1 MNRRALLGAP
11 LLLAAPALAQGV
23 SGRPVRLVV
32 PYPPGGGVDGQAR
45 ALAPPLGA
53 ALGGA
58 AILVDNRAGGS
69 TRIGTDEVRRAAP
82 DGHTLLLMPA
92 IAWVG
97 FFHSRTFDT
106 KVWEEMTPV
115 AGTAETAY
123 NFLASRAGSGN
134 DTWARTV
141 EAARRRP
148 EGLRIGGPSAGGII
162 ELSVNEVLQG
172 ARVHG
177 IYAPF
182 QGSAP
187 AHAALL
193 AGTVDV
199 QIMPFGDGL
208 GQMRGGATHGLA
220 MSGPARDPRAPEVPT
235 FAELGIGS
243 TLMNSF
249 SVWGPG
255 GLPAP
260 VVARIAAA
268 VEEAVRDPEFIAFM
282 QDRQGFTVRFRDGG
296 AVRQELLDFDR
307 AWGPRLAASARGLN
321 GTGTDRQSVL
331 DRAGRSR

>member
-1 MNRRALLGAP
+1 MNRRTLLSLP
-11 LLLAAPALAQGV
+11 LVALAAPARAQGYP
-23 SGRPVRLVV
+23 SRPIRLVV

-45 ALAPPLGA
+45 GLARPLAA

-58 AILVDNRAGGS
+58 TVVVDNRAGGS
-69 TRIGTDEVRRAAP
+69 TRIGTDDVRRAAP
-82 DGHTLLLMPA
+82 DGHTPMLMPA

-115 AGTAETAY
+115 AGTAETPY
-123 NFLASRAGSGN
+123 NFLAASRASGH
-134 DTWARTV
+134 DTWAKAI

-162 ELSVNEVLQG
+162 ELSVNEILRG
-172 ARVHG
+172 AGVQG

-193 AGTVDV
+193 AGTVDL
-199 QIMPFGDGL
+199 QILPFGDGL
-208 GQMRGGATHGLA
+208 GQMRAGATFGLA
-220 MSGPARDPRAPEVPT
+220 MSGPARDPRAPEIPT
-235 FAELGIGS
+235 FAELRIGS
-243 TLMNSF
+243 TLMNTF

-255 GLPAP
+255 GIPAP
-260 VVARIAAA
+260 VVQRLATAIAEAARDA
-268 VEEAVRDPEFIAFM
+268 EFTAFM
-282 QDRQGFTVRFRDGG
+282 QDRQGFMVRVRDGA

-307 AWGPRLAASARGLN
+307 DWGPRLAASARG
-321 GTGTDRQSVL
+321 
-331 DRAGRSR
+331 

>member
-1 MNRRALLGAP
+1 MNRRGLLAVP
-11 LLLAAPALAQGV
+11 LLALAAPALAQGFPT
-23 SGRPVRLVV
+23 RPIRLVV

-45 ALAPPLGA
+45 ALARPLGHA
-53 ALGGA
+53 FGGA
-58 AILVDNRAGGS
+58 TIVVENRAGGS
-69 TRIGTDEVRRAAP
+69 TRIGTDEVRRAVP
-82 DGHTLLLMPA
+82 DGHTIMLMPA

-115 AGTAETAY
+115 AGTAETPY

-141 EAARRRP
+141 ENARRRP

-162 ELSVNEVLQG
+162 ELCVNEVLAG
-172 ARVHG
+172 AGVPG

-199 QIMPFGDGL
+199 QILPFGDGL
-208 GQMRGGATHGLA
+208 GQMRAGATHGLA
-220 MSGPARDPRAPEVPT
+220 MSGPRRDARAPEIPT
-235 FAELGIGS
+235 FAELRIGS
-243 TLMNSF
+243 TLMNTF
-249 SVWGPG
+249 SVWGPAAI
-255 GLPAP
+255 PAP
-260 VVARIAAA
+260 VLERLASAVA
-268 VEEAVRDPEFIAFM
+268 EAVRDVEFTAFM
-282 QDRQGFTVRFRDGG
+282 QDRQGFDVRFRDGA

-307 AWGPRLAASARGLN
+307 DWGPRLAASARG
-321 GTGTDRQSVL
+321 
-331 DRAGRSR
+331 